1 MATYHPL
8 RRKLA
13 TINKVPSP
21 LRQRD
26 SNEKV
31 SEIVGAVQFLAERVG
46 VTDAVIFTGTP
57 ENARKVRKNFKK
69 GALFILNGA
78 GHNPLVVSHDADVSL
93 AVQSALR
100 VVLYNQGQDC
110 AGPNSLLVHGDV
122 YEEFKLRLIE
132 SIEKL
137 SDKVGDYTDPDV
149 IVGPNSDKDHAAWI
163 ANIFKENRKYF
174 AFGGNV
180 NPVTGMIYP
189 TVFEKPLSLGGN
201 YKEFFAPVFYLQRYD
216 RDVEL
221 RDYFIN
227 PRYYPNAMYISLFGT
242 SDAVDGLDESMHK
255 RKSIL
260 RNTDLHLEER
270 GFLPYGGEGPAASCL
285 YVDGKQ
291 IKGSTLPQRDIY
303 EQLVRP
309 FI

>member
-1 MATYHPL
+1 M
-8 RRKLA
+8 
-13 TINKVPSP
+13 
-21 LRQRD
+21 
-26 SNEKV
+26 
-31 SEIVGAVQFLAERVG
+31 
-46 VTDAVIFTGTP
+46 TDAVIFTGTP